1 MATQWLRHFGRR
13 TFSSLSIR
21 NYRLYFTGQGI
32 SLCGTWMQT
41 IGQDLLVLRL
51 TGSGTDLGIVT
62 ALQALPVLLFAS
74 WGGLIADRFPK
85 RRVLYV
91 TQSCA
96 GLLALVLGLLVATDL
111 AQIWMVYIIAL
122 CLGCVSAI
130 DNPTR
135 QTFVLEMVGR
145 DQLTNAV
152 SLNSSE
158 VNLARVIGP
167 TVAGVLVATVGLA
180 ACFIINGLSYI
191 AVLTSLFVMDG
202 SKLTSTPLVPR
213 AKGRLQEGFRYVRSV
228 RSLWMTLLMMAIIGM
243 FSYEFRVTLPLLSK
257 FTFHGGAG
265 SYAALTAA
273 MGLGAVVGGIFTA
286 SRRRPTPRLLV
297 ISAAAFGTT
306 ILLAALA
313 PTLSLAVVALLAVGF
328 CSINFTSLGN
338 TTLQLES
345 DPAMRGRVMGLW
357 TVAFMGTT
365 PVGGPVI
372 GIIGQTAGPRW
383 SLIVGALAAL
393 IAAALGAA
401 VLRRARRQIEA
412 VTVETSPSVV
422 ERPSHATFD

>member
-1 MATQWLRHFGRR
+1 MATQWLRQFGRR

-32 SLCGTWMQT
+32 SQCGTWMQT

-51 TGSGTDLGIVT
+51 TDSGTALGIVT

-85 RRVLYV
+85 RNVLYV

-96 GLLALVLGLLVATDL
+96 GLLALILGFLVAADL
-111 AQIWMVYIIAL
+111 ARIWMVYIIAL
-122 CLGCVSAI
+122 ALGCVSAV

-145 DQLTNAV
+145 DHLTNAV

-191 AVLTSLFVMDG
+191 AVIAVLFLMDG
-202 SKLTSTPLVPR
+202 SKLTPTPLVPR

-228 RSLWMTLLMMAIIGM
+228 RALWMTLLMMAIIGM

-265 SYAALTAA
+265 SYAALTAS

-306 ILLAALA
+306 ILLTALA
-313 PTLSLAVVALLAVGF
+313 PSLPMAMIALLAVGF

-365 PVGGPVI
+365 PIGGPTI
-372 GIIGQTAGPRW
+372 GWIGQVAGPRW
-383 SLIVGALAAL
+383 SLLVGALAAL
-393 IAAALGAA
+393 IAASLGAS
-401 VLRRARRQIEA
+401 VLRRAGRQSHPEPLPA
-412 VTVETSPSVV
+412 ATAPV
-422 ERPSHATFD
+422 ERPSQATFD